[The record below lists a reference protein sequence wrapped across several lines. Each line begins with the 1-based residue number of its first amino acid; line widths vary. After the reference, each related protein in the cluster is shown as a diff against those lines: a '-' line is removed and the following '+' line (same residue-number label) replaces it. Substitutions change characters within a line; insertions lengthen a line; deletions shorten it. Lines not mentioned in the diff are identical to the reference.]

1 MVKMRGSAI
10 NGVIKQSTYSLP
22 PPHISNKEII
32 WKLTG
37 RERSPEKELTR
48 DQSRMKICQNNIIY
62 FLLLI
67 VKRDNF
73 LDLL

>member
-1 MVKMRGSAI
+1 MGESA
-10 NGVIKQSTYSLP
+10 KTPLTKSLTLGMP
-22 PPHISNKEII
+22 SPHISNKEII